1 MKKIFELINKNLF
14 PLFLAR
20 PEASVEE
27 KKLPLITISREKG
40 SGGKI
45 IARLVVKKLGKKWRL
60 YHKELIEKIAKSAH
74 LKSKLVKEID
84 EKKLSLIDQIVA
96 DFFGKRYLSLTRYQ
110 KLLTKTIAEINQKGY
125 AVIVGRGSEYL
136 APHALK
142 VRIICEM
149 NQRIKS
155 MMKFEKMTKAEAI
168 KAIEKS
174 DQERYEFIKT
184 LYNHDI
190 RKAHHYD
197 LVIRTS
203 ENLSLEDAASL
214 IVLAAKRKFKL

>member
-14 PLFLAR
+14 PLFLAKPGKR
-20 PEASVEE
+20 VED

-45 IARLVVKKLGKKWRL
+45 IAGLVVKKLGKKWRL

-84 EKKLSLIDQIVA
+84 EKKLALIDQIVA
-96 DFFGKRYLSLTRYQ
+96 DFFGKKYLSLTRYQ
-110 KLLTKTIAEINQKGY
+110 KLLTKTIAEINQRGY
-125 AVIVGRGSEYL
+125 AVIVGRGAEYL

-155 MMKFEKMTKAEAI
+155 MMKFEKMTKAEAM